1 MPASMPVAKASDRV
15 GMLTPWAMMPGA
27 PEFFAALSKRIFG
40 RVTSAVALT
49 SIRPLLTTVS
59 VRSLVPVAIP
69 VAVAIPV
76 RLSFFLVPLSA
87 PFPFPPCSSAVRVT
101 PAVAAT
107 LPLTVIR
114 SSPRPVSIARAV
126 ASSDF
131 RPVTRSVSLTVSP
144 MPTTMTSLVP
154 RL

>member
-27 PEFFAALSKRIFG
+27 PVFFAALSKRILG
-40 RVTSAVALT
+40 RVTSAVAVT
-49 SIRPLLTTVS
+49 SMRPLLTTRS
-59 VRSLVPVAIP
+59 TRSLVPVAIP
-69 VAVAIPV
+69 VAVAVPV

-87 PFPFPPCSSAVRVT
+87 PFPFPPCSPAVRVT
-101 PAVAAT
+101 PAVATT

-126 ASSDF
+126 AASVF
-131 RPVTRSVSLTVSP
+131 RPVFRTVSLTVSP
-144 MPTTMTSLVP
+144 MPTMTMSL
-154 RL
+154 